1 MKRRRKRDF
10 GGGAELTAR
19 NQSDL
24 ARRYDIDW
32 LRIFVILLLF
42 PFHSARIFDFWG
54 PNYIKNIDFSWGLS
68 WFIVI
73 IGYWFMPLMF
83 WLAGASSWYAL
94 DSRDGFQYVRER
106 MNRLFIPLF
115 FGILIIVPPQGYLAK
130 LSISGYDQTYFQF
143 LTGYFRDFSDLSG
156 YFGTFTPAHLW
167 FILYLFIFS
176 LLGLPLLLALKTECG
191 RRGLARFWLTFSKPW
206 AYVLGFIFLTA
217 TEALPAPGGKNPFF
231 FFFLFIAGYITCA
244 DERFNKMIER
254 LKAKFLLFLILF
266 IPFYLLL
273 LSKFTGF
280 PDWSPESITLA
291 FIRNLALWLTLI
303 VILGYGKKYL
313 NFNHKWLAYMNQ
325 AAFPIYVI
333 HQTVLLIIGF
343 FMVRIGLGVVPKFL
357 GIMILS
363 FFSCLVIYD
372 LVIRRF
378 SVMRWIFGVKSG
390 SAPKI
395 KAKIPM

>member
-1 MKRRRKRDF
+1 MRAKNHPR
-10 GGGAELTAR
+10 
-19 NQSDL
+19 S

-42 PFHSARIFDFWG
+42 PFHSARIFDFWE
-54 PNYIKNIDFSWGLS
+54 PNYVKNIDLSWGLS

-73 IGYWFMPLMF
+73 VGYWFMPLMF

-94 DSRDGFQYVRER
+94 DSRDGLQYVKER
-106 MNRLFIPLF
+106 MSRLLIPFL

-130 LSISGYDQTYFQF
+130 LSNPGYNQTYFQF
-143 LTGYFRDFSDLSG
+143 LNSYFRDFSDLSG

-191 RRGLARFWLTFSKPW
+191 KRGLARFWSTFSKPW
-206 AYVLGFIFLTA
+206 AYILGFVFLTA

-231 FFFLFIAGYITCA
+231 FFFLFLTGYITCA
-244 DERFNKMIER
+244 DERFNTMIHR
-254 LKAKFLLFLILF
+254 LKSKVLLFLIPYL
-266 IPFYLLL
+266 PLYLLL
-273 LSKFTGF
+273 LSKLSGF
-280 PDWSPESITLA
+280 PDWSPESVMLA

-303 VILGYGKKYL
+303 VILGYGQKYL
-313 NFNHKWLAYMNQ
+313 NSSSKWLAYMNQ

-343 FMVRIGLGVVPKFL
+343 LVVRIGLGLVPKFFS
-357 GIMILS
+357 ITVLS
-363 FFSCLVIYD
+363 FFSCLIIYD

-378 SVMRWIFGVKSG
+378 GVTRWIFGVKAG
-390 SAPKI
+390 SAPK
-395 KAKIPM
+395 AKEKLSM